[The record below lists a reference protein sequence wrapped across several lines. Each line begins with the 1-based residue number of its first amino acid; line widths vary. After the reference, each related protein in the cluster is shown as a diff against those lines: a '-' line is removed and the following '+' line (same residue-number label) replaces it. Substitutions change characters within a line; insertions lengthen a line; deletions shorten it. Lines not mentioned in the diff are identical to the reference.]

1 MLPARH
7 LSALAAS
14 ALWLF
19 SQTASAQAPPETEP
33 DRGRDLAEMSLE
45 DLMEVEVSV
54 ASRHSEK
61 LVDVPAAV
69 YVLTGDELR
78 RQGVTSVQE
87 ALRMVPGFHVAQ
99 WRTQGWDVASRGF
112 TGGLSALNQ
121 SFTNQLLLMVDG
133 VSLYSP
139 VMAGIW
145 WPLLDIPISQIDRI
159 EIIRGPAGTL
169 WGTNAMNG
177 VVNVITKNAR
187 DTQGPELDLT
197 AGTAGGTGDMRYGG
211 KLGENGWYR
220 AWGSVTYQDGLRGDR
235 DGDWWLSS
243 VGWRSD
249 WDLGSS
255 SRARVLGTA
264 YVGTIGPTYEEE
276 DDQDKY
282 GGFLSGAYET
292 GNDRDQQR
300 LQASLWLDHQTLPDT
315 FTNDFEQDVQQ
326 LDVEW
331 TRRQRAGESTS
342 FSYGL
347 GGRVVQAD
355 LGSDNGFI
363 DFEPEFQRIWSGR
376 AFGQGEFEFE
386 SIDSKLV
393 LGLQVE
399 ESSIEDVQLQPN
411 ARWLW
416 RVATESSVWAS
427 VARAVRTPS
436 LEELDIVQRL
446 DPGDDP
452 FFEGSSDFEPET
464 LIAYELGA
472 RTQIAKKVAVD
483 LTAFYNDYDNLQ
495 TLEDLNGV
503 ALTFGNQGRATARGF
518 EAAIDYDVNARLRLR
533 GTYTYFAMRFA
544 ADDGSFEEDFI
555 DERDDY
561 IPMNNASLRAYY
573 DLGEDWELDGAIYFV
588 DDLPIFDVGSYFRVD
603 ARIGWTPI
611 PGTQLSFGVQNAND
625 PEHPEAGPIEVE
637 RVFYFGL
644 TTKF

>member
-7 LSALAAS
+7 LCALAAS
-14 ALWLF
+14 AFWLF
-19 SQTASAQAPPETEP
+19 SQTASAQASPETEA
-33 DRGRDLAEMSLE
+33 DRARDLAEMSLE
-45 DLMEVEVSV
+45 DLMEVEVTV

-121 SFTNQLLLMVDG
+121 SFTNQLLLLVDG

-169 WGTNAMNG
+169 WGTNALNG
-177 VVNVITKNAR
+177 VVNVITKHAR
-187 DTQGPELDLT
+187 DTQGPQLDLT
-197 AGTAGGTGDMRYGG
+197 ASTAAGTGDVRYGG
-211 KLGENGWYR
+211 KLGEDGWYR
-220 AWGSVTYQDGLRGDR
+220 AWASTTYQGGLRGDR

-249 WDLGSS
+249 WDLGAS

-264 YVGTIGPTYEEE
+264 YVGTFGPTYEEE

-331 TRRQRAGESTS
+331 TRRQRVGESTS

-355 LGSDNGFI
+355 LGSEDGFI

-416 RVATESSVWAS
+416 HVATESSVWAS

-436 LEELDIVQRL
+436 LEELDIVQRF
-446 DPGDDP
+446 DPGDVP
-452 FFEGSSDFEPET
+452 FFEGSNDFEPET

-472 RTQIAKKVAVD
+472 RTQIAKKVSVD

-503 ALTFGNQGRATARGF
+503 ALTFGNQGRAIARGF
-518 EAAIDYDVNARLRLR
+518 EAAIDYDVTADLRLR
-533 GTYTYFAMRFA
+533 GTYTYFEMNFA
-544 ADDGSFEEDFI
+544 ADDTSFEADFI
-555 DERDDY
+555 DDRDDY
-561 IPMNNASLRAYY
+561 IPMNSASLRAYY
-573 DLGEDWELDGAIYFV
+573 DLGEEWELDGAIYFV
-588 DDLPIFDVGSYFRVD
+588 DDLPIFDVDAYFRVD
-603 ARIGWTPI
+603 ARIGWTPF

-637 RVFYFGL
+637 RVFYCGL
-644 TTKF
+644 TTTF